1 MLEIGAIYYGLFT
14 LNEFETKNKYL
25 IVFHLY
31 EDTCLLTTF
40 TTSQERSGS
49 LNPVHGHNPQVRP
62 YKSHVFKQ
70 GVEIGIEPDTLA
82 RFAFPKDTSVVPD
95 YGFAK
100 KTTKEILSSVR
111 NLKKVC
117 QLDTSEYI
125 ELMYTLI
132 HSKGTPKGIKEVFET
147 KLEELMSQVQE

>member
-1 MLEIGAIYYGLFT
+1 MLEIGAIYYGLFI
-14 LNEFETKNKYL
+14 LSDFETKNKYL

-31 EDTCLLTTF
+31 DDTCLLTTF
-40 TTSQERSGS
+40 TTSQDRSGS
-49 LNPVHGHNPQVRP
+49 IDVVHGHNPSVRP
-62 YKSHVFKQ
+62 YRSHVFKQ
-70 GVEIGIEPDTLA
+70 GVEIGINPESQSRFSFPLDTA
-82 RFAFPKDTSVVPD
+82 VVPD

-100 KTTKEILSSVR
+100 KTTKEILASAQ

-147 KLEELMSQVQE
+147 KLEELMSQEP